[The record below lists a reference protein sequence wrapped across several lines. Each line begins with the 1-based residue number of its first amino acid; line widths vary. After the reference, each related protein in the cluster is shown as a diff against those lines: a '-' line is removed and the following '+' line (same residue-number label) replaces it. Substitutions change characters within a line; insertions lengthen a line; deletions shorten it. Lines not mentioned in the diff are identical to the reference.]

1 MLSEQTLLSEQ
12 TKQNIEQAFHRSL
25 RASLTRTPED
35 VCTLAP
41 APTPGLSAQPLPGA
55 KPASAGQR
63 GPARQSSP
71 GGQSSSAGEPGSVG
85 QPGEILLVVTIS
97 SFVFRLLTLFQ
108 VGADAAT
115 RAYYVNGAQQSLDE
129 AFREFANMCCGALN
143 RELSEQIPHL
153 AMSIPY
159 TLSSQCLAF
168 LGDLRPSFLSSS
180 AVTINDSVR
189 LQVTL
194 CMCCSAAVDFVAS
207 AAPVAETTAG
217 ELEMF

>member
-1 MLSEQTLLSEQ
+1 MLNEPTLLSEQ

-25 RASLTRTPED
+25 RASLTRAPED
-35 VCTLAP
+35 VCAIAPVSGPILGGHP
-41 APTPGLSAQPLPGA
+41 AP
-55 KPASAGQR
+55 AGQR

-71 GGQSSSAGEPGSVG
+71 GGQSSPAG

-108 VGADAAT
+108 VGADPAT
-115 RAYYVNGAQQSLDE
+115 RAYYVNGAQESLDE

-168 LGDLRPSFLSSS
+168 LGELRPNFLSSS

-189 LQVTL
+189 LHVTL

-207 AAPVAETTAG
+207 AAPVADTTAG

>member
-1 MLSEQTLLSEQ
+1 MLSEQILLSEQ

-35 VCTLAP
+35 VCAIVP

-55 KPASAGQR
+55 KPALAGQR

-71 GGQSSSAGEPGSVG
+71 AGEPGSVG

-108 VGADAAT
+108 VGADPAT
-115 RAYYVNGAQQSLDE
+115 RAYYVSAAQQSLDE

-168 LGDLRPSFLSSS
+168 LGELRPSFLSSS

>member
-1 MLSEQTLLSEQ
+1 VLSEQILLSEQ

-25 RASLTRTPED
+25 RASLIRTPED
-35 VCTLAP
+35 VCAIAP

-55 KPASAGQR
+55 KPAPAGQR

-71 GGQSSSAGEPGSVG
+71 AGEPGFVG

-108 VGADAAT
+108 VGADPAT
-115 RAYYVNGAQQSLDE
+115 RAYYVSAAQQSLDE

-168 LGDLRPSFLSSS
+168 LGELRPSFLSSS
-180 AVTINDSVR
+180 VVTINDSVR

>member
-1 MLSEQTLLSEQ
+1 VLSEQILLSEQ

-25 RASLTRTPED
+25 RTSLIRKPED
-35 VCTLAP
+35 VCAIAP

-55 KPASAGQR
+55 KPAPAGQR

-71 GGQSSSAGEPGSVG
+71 AGEPGSVG

-108 VGADAAT
+108 VGADPAT
-115 RAYYVNGAQQSLDE
+115 HAYYVSAAQQSLDE

-143 RELSEQIPHL
+143 RELAEQIPHL

-168 LGDLRPSFLSSS
+168 LGELRPSFLSTS